1 MTLPS
6 TDQRATARGRDIA
19 PLLENGEGD
28 AGGRALA
35 MSAVSNGA
43 PPGASAALG
52 GDAARR
58 LWRGRPSTDVRVA
71 GAGGALRAAAGPVA
85 ILTAIALLAPLLA
98 PHGSLEVTN
107 AGPFAAPGTHALLG
121 TDEIGRDVLSRVLYG
136 IRTSWLSALGVI
148 AAGAAFGSL
157 VGAIAG
163 AVGGFVD
170 TVLMRLTDLFLS
182 LPAPVLAIAVIASL
196 GPSLMNTLLAL
207 SIVWWPW
214 YARIVR
220 GEVRALAARPHAEA
234 ARLAGVGRT
243 RLVLK
248 HLLPGAIAPVVVTM
262 SLDVGNLILA
272 LAGLSF
278 IGLGA
283 PAPAAE
289 LGAMSARGLD
299 YLFGHPWVPIAPAV
313 AVALLALAA
322 NLTGDLINRRID
334 ERTNR

>member
-1 MTLPS
+1 MSTLPS
-6 TDQRATARGRDIA
+6 TG
-19 PLLENGEGD
+19 
-28 AGGRALA
+28 
-35 MSAVSNGA
+35 AVSSGGA
-43 PPGASAALG
+43 PAGAVTPVAL
-52 GDAARR
+52 R
-58 LWRGRPSTDVRVA
+58 LWRGRPSGGRTPGGPGAA
-71 GAGGALRAAAGPVA
+71 GAVRAALVPVA
-85 ILTAIALLAPLLA
+85 ILTAIALVAPLLA
-98 PHGSLEVTN
+98 PHGSLEVTS
-107 AGPFAAPGTHALLG
+107 AGPLAAPSLHALLG
-121 TDEIGRDVLSRVLYG
+121 TDEIGRDVLSRVLVG
-136 IRTSWLSALGVI
+136 LRTSWLSALGVI
-148 AAGAAFGSL
+148 ALGAAFGSL
-157 VGAIAG
+157 VGAVAG
-163 AVGGFVD
+163 ATGGIVD
-170 TVLMRLTDLFLS
+170 TILMRLTDLFLS
-182 LPAPVLAIAVIASL
+182 LPAPVLAIAVVASL
-196 GPSLMNTLLAL
+196 GPSLMHTLIAL

-272 LAGLSF
+272 LAALSF

-283 PAPAAE
+283 PAPVAE

>member
-1 MTLPS
+1 
-6 TDQRATARGRDIA
+6 
-19 PLLENGEGD
+19 
-28 AGGRALA
+28 

-182 LPAPVLAIAVIASL
+182 LPAPVLA
-196 GPSLMNTLLAL
+196 M